1 MAKWLLTDGTSQTIS
16 ILDNP
21 SEDMLSLL
29 QGLVAGLI
37 ETVNLDDGW
46 TMIVNEEGL
55 LRDLLMN
62 EAASVLASQYIVGD
76 VVILTKEET
85 EYALY

>member
-16 ILDNP
+16 ILDKP
-21 SEDMLSLL
+21 RKDMLPLL

-37 ETVNLDDGW
+37 EIVNLDGGW

-55 LRDLLMN
+55 PRSLLMN
-62 EAASVLASQYIVGD
+62 EAASVLAGQYIVGD

>member
-1 MAKWLLTDGTSQTIS
+1 MAKWLLTDGTSQTIQ
-16 ILDNP
+16 ILDKP
-21 SEDMLSLL
+21 RKDMLPLL

-37 ETVNLDDGW
+37 EIVNLGEGW

-55 LRDLLMN
+55 PRDLMMN
-62 EAASVLASQYIVGD
+62 EAASVLANQYIVGD

>member
-16 ILDNP
+16 ILDKP

-62 EAASVLASQYIVGD
+62 EAASVLAGQYIVGD